1 MTDLSITR
9 RATLA
14 ATVGVAATAAATAQ
28 AEGPPKNGRAAV
40 GRSRRRFVDA
50 SGSYRFKV
58 GNYACL
64 VVSDGRLRFPAQL
77 YAANATPAQYEPL
90 LRANF
95 LPTDMVANQTSGLVI
110 DTGKQVLLAETGITT
125 RWRALTGAPPGS
137 LDDTGTL
144 IPNLRRAG
152 VGLGDVDAVFVSHG
166 HPDHLGALLDNR
178 GRLMF
183 PNARIFYDRR
193 DYEYHASDAPNQSA
207 EQKAET
213 EVARRILTTVK
224 AKLELTSPGDMIAD
238 GVTVFDAAGHTP
250 GHCGLVIESD
260 GERLIHGADLVAHYV
275 LSLAHP
281 EWSFYATIDK
291 PREIAARRAFFAKAA
306 DEGQRVFFCHVPFP
320 NLGHIIRDGEG
331 FRWLPEYYAWADE
344 GSQT

>member
-1 MTDLSITR
+1 MTDRSITR
-9 RATLA
+9 RVALAASAGLA
-14 ATVGVAATAAATAQ
+14 ATACAHVDNSPNPGPAAAT
-28 AEGPPKNGRAAV
+28 
-40 GRSRRRFVDA
+40 RSRARFGDA

-58 GNYACL
+58 GEYDCL

-95 LPTDMVANQTSGLVI
+95 LPTDVVANQTSGLVI
-110 DTGKQVLLAETGITT
+110 DTGRQLLLAETGITT

-152 VGLGDVDAVFVSHG
+152 VALGDVDAVFVSHG
-166 HPDHLGALLDNR
+166 HPDHLGALLDDR

-183 PNARIFYDRR
+183 PRARIFYDRR
-193 DYEYHASDAPNQSA
+193 DYEYHAGPTSTQSP
-207 EQKAET
+207 EQRAET
-213 EVARRILTTVK
+213 EVARRILT
-224 AKLELTSPGDMIAD
+224 ALGPNLELTDPGDVIAD
-238 GVTVFDAAGHTP
+238 GVTIFDAAGHTP
-250 GHCGLVIESD
+250 GHCGLIIESG
-260 GERLIHGADLVAHYV
+260 GERLMHGADLVAHYV

-281 EWSFYATIDK
+281 EWSFYATVDK
-291 PREIAARRAFFAKAA
+291 PAEIAARRAFFARAA

-320 NLGHIIRDGEG
+320 NLGHVVRDGEG

-344 GSQT
+344 G